1 MKEVIKEDEKEP
13 LSMGG
18 ASIII
23 IFTTF
28 VMSVI
33 IVFMIATAY
42 KTYKV
47 NQEYI
52 AYTQA
57 YYVADG
63 EATTKRALVEEQL
76 YKLYFSKADVKYD
89 MPHIL
94 KVIKNIKGIEM
105 IEESE
110 NLLILKYEEPINK
123 KEYLAVELVIQPIKK
138 GLEVGRF
145 TEVGKWQVEQRT
157 Y

>member
-1 MKEVIKEDEKEP
+1 MKEVVKEDEREP

-33 IVFMIATAY
+33 IVFMIAAAY
-42 KTYKV
+42 ENYKA
-47 NQEYI
+47 NQDYI
-52 AYTQA
+52 AHTQA

-63 EATTKRALVEEQL
+63 EAATKRALVEEQL
-76 YKLYFSKADVKYD
+76 YKLYFSKAEIKYD

-94 KVIKNIKGIEM
+94 KVIKNIKDIEM
-105 IEESE
+105 IEEGE
-110 NLLILKYEEPINK
+110 NLLILRYEEPINK
-123 KEYLAVELVIQPIKK
+123 EEYLVVELTVQPIKK
-138 GLEVGRF
+138 GLEPERF
-145 TEVGKWQVEQRT
+145 TKVNKWQVEQRT